1 MSERVMSIVRR
12 KLSDS
17 SDSGLSAPG
26 TPQDRVA
33 LVDTLTAE
41 AWSLAGFRIPEYD
54 RATAPIHI
62 RPLRAVPPVR
72 AR

>member
-1 MSERVMSIVRR
+1 MSERVISIVRR

-26 TPQDRVA
+26 TPEDRIA

-41 AWSLAGFRIPEYD
+41 AWSLAGLRIPEYD
-54 RATAPIHI
+54 RSAAPIHI
-62 RPLRAVPPVR
+62 RPLRAVPSLD
-72 AR
+72 AG